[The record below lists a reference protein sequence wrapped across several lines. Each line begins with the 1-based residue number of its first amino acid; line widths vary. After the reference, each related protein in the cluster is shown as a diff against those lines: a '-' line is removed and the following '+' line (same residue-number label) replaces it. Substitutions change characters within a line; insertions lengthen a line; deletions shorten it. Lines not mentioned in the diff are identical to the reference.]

1 MLHRQDLAW
10 CTNHPNRRHGCPEI
24 PRFIG
29 ADRPTSFPKR
39 PLFFIYDN
47 APAHRNANN
56 PGANSELKRLPP
68 YRPLFIVVEQA
79 ISCLKASIKTSLSRP
94 DQRRLMEE
102 RDEAKRQGLQLGE
115 LRKRLLRRAT
125 SYKKQCYQATKMH
138 AVVQP
143 HTNLSSKTL
152 K

>member
-1 MLHRQDLAW
+1 MLHPQELAW
-10 CTNHPNRRHGCPEI
+10 CTIHPDRRHDWPEI
-24 PRFIG
+24 SRFLG
-29 ADRPTSFPKR
+29 ADPPTSFPKR

-56 PGANSELKRLPP
+56 AGANSELKRLPP

-79 ISCLKASIKTSLSRP
+79 ISCLKASIKTSLSRS
-94 DQRRLMEE
+94 DQRRSMGE
-102 RDEAKRQGLQLGE
+102 RDEARRQGLPLGE
-115 LRKRLLRRAT
+115 LRERLVLRAT

-138 AVVQP
+138 TVVQP
-143 HTNLSSKTL
+143 HTSLSSKTL